1 MSLGPTSVL
10 TIEFKGG
17 QYRGEI
23 LAALVELVQAGTVR
37 VIDAVAV
44 KKDHA
49 GKITALEINQLAVN
63 DLHVF
68 DPLNAVITG
77 LLSNT
82 DIQDIGALLD
92 NDSAAGLLVIEHV
105 WANKLAQAIAN
116 ANGKVVLN
124 RLLMPEVV
132 EENLELMEAVQ

>member
-10 TIEFKGG
+10 AIEFKGG

-23 LAALVELVQAGTVR
+23 LGALVDFVRAGTIR

-44 KKDHA
+44 KKDDA
-49 GKITALEINQLAVN
+49 GEITALEINQLPMN
-63 DLHVF
+63 DLHIF
-68 DPLNAVITG
+68 DPLNAEITG

-82 DIQDIGALLD
+82 DINDIGALLD
-92 NDSAAGLLVIEHV
+92 NNTAAGLLVLEHI
-105 WANKLAQAIAN
+105 WATKLAQAIVN

-124 RLLMPEVV
+124 RLLMPDVV
-132 EENLELMEAVQ
+132 EENLELMAKA